1 MNAHANA
8 EDGDEERPKAEA
20 RNTHKRAKNPD
31 RDATN
36 THGVHTY
43 IRQGTTSKAVK
54 GDIWH
59 V

>member
-20 RNTHKRAKNPD
+20 RNTHKTTTQN
-31 RDATN
+31 ATD

>member
-20 RNTHKRAKNPD
+20 RNTHKRPRET
-31 RDATN
+31 RD
-36 THGVHTY
+36 THDVHTF
-43 IRQGTTSKAVK
+43 IRQGTTSTAVK